1 MAYRRSLDFLPSVFR
16 TEVNDKFL
24 HATVDQL
31 ISEPELKRVDGY
43 VGRKFSPVAGSTD
56 SFINELTELRQ
67 DYQLEPHTN
76 FIDSNNKVKFSSGY
90 VDLLRRIDALG
101 GFTNDHSRLFT
112 DDTYNYDG
120 FIDFDKFLNYSS
132 YYWLP
137 NGPDAV
143 TIFATAV
150 PLQQD
155 YVVTPPKLYQI
166 VNGEYEKENFDTL
179 AFDVSENVVTRVRQD
194 GIQFSVTGTK
204 INPTI
209 RLARGG
215 VYKFIVEQIGHGFY
229 IQTQPGTT
237 DELAWQNNLSSRD
250 VYGVEN
256 NGEDVGVI
264 TFKVPEANAQDFFS
278 RMPIF
283 TSANLTA
290 HSSRRGR
297 DLRYNEIHYQKYSD
311 IVEKFGGIDGQI
323 MLEGK
328 TVVFPRDPA
337 SGKNPQPWNESTEY
351 NEGDLIQYGNTVYRV
366 LESFKSGQVFN
377 DSKLELYDLQQTWY
391 NPDPFD
397 SVERPFDSVGF
408 DIGQSVAFEQRRGL
422 FDITVNADGYVV
434 LIPGVVVPRNN
445 KVKILE
451 GISYG
456 NKALYRDSNDD
467 ILLVKPTT
475 ADLTRLYYA
484 DSLDPNIGGTIELI
498 EQDNNLKIDVVGSI
512 LNQKSYESPNDVI
525 FTNGLK
531 IKFLE
536 DVTQPEYANK
546 SYYIEGVGKSIK
558 LVDVDSLLANEPW
571 LDTIETPF
579 DITSFDTESFSASSN
594 SPLNPDYFVINRSSI
609 EKSAWAR
616 HNRWFH
622 SDVIELTSKYNNFT
636 TVIES
641 TNRAKRPILE
651 FDANLQLYNFGQT
664 SKKAID
670 AIDRVTIDALSTV
683 EGQPVTINESNI
695 VYFTGSQS
703 AVNNFKDEK
712 SKEGYTLV
720 SESTSAD
727 GVVTVQ
733 MKLFGLGGFYVDDIP
748 LFPGMRVIFTA
759 DNDADVRNKIYEV
772 QWINPQSETDDR
784 VWSFT
789 LDGSTTSYDLNYDIT
804 EPSRLQVFVNGINAS
819 SQGYYWSY
827 LAETQSLVFSSTIPP
842 EDSNLTISLE
852 FDEQIHLVIAED
864 GNVSE
869 GECVYVKQGLSNQGK
884 MFHFTNGEW
893 KEAQQKTKVNQPP
906 LFELYNQSKVSY
918 SNSSTYNSTSFAGNK
933 LFGYELGTSN
943 TDPILGMKLKYRN
956 INNIGDIVFSD
967 FITKGSFTY
976 RQGQQSINE
985 STVGAKVRE
994 NDEYGNFYFRNQWR
1008 KIRQKSRQ
1016 AQLQTYYA
1024 TDYQKNLFR
1033 LNVLPEGIKENKL
1046 TNIIVYVNNNLLYNN
1061 HYDLQIEDNIAY
1073 LLIDNDLNV
1082 GDKLD
1087 IKIYSSVVNDASIFE
1102 VPYNFT
1108 NNPFNKEISDVT
1120 LGQMRNHIIRCI
1132 EDAPNLSDEPLS
1144 VYNIRDTF
1152 DIKTFQGSIL
1162 QHNGATH
1169 LANFFLNDTQA
1180 NFINSVINAQREY
1193 VRFKNRFLQLV
1204 SEVAVLN
1211 ESATATL
1218 ERAMSEIVANKNKN
1232 FAYFT
1237 SDMLPFGNDYNK
1249 RIYKVIDTRLDTY
1262 DLSDM
1267 FNLSMPIE
1275 KAVLVYL
1282 NDRQLLVNRDYTFS
1296 IERPIVELDLTQVTL
1311 NENDIIEIRE
1321 YVSTDGSYIP
1331 PTPTKLGLYPLFVPA
1346 IIQDGYGDNSRSMI
1360 RGHDG
1365 SLIAMFNDS
1374 RDDTLLEFETRIY
1387 NNMKATY
1394 NEYRFDIWDYI
1405 PGAFRTTDY
1414 NLTEFNSILSSHFSA
1429 WSGSNAISVSDY
1441 RNFVSGDAFTYNYSR
1456 FTNRIDGNLMP
1467 ASSWRGIYKYY
1478 FDTDAPHL
1486 RPWEMLGFV
1495 EKPVWWEISYGP
1507 APYTSGNTVL
1517 WEDIEAGRI
1526 LYGDRA
1532 GIDDRFARSGLSKI
1546 IPVSEN
1552 GELLSPFDCIAKNI
1566 NELDVSGFFKFG
1578 DIGPVEA
1585 AWRQSS
1591 EYPFVL
1597 QIAIA
1602 IMKPAEYFG
1611 VNIDTNRQ
1619 VLDLLDQQE
1628 IFYDTGI
1635 REISNQ
1641 LVQNEIDANGNV
1653 YRANSYLTWI
1663 SEYCKSRGFDVTA
1676 ALGNK
1681 LRNLESRLGYKVG
1694 GYTDKKYLRI
1704 ITEQYTP
1711 ASNNPGVIIPD
1722 DDFDIVLN
1730 KSAPIYNLTYSG
1742 VIVTKTVDG
1751 YSVTGYDDNKP
1762 YFTIESSSQNN
1773 NKSYI
1778 KVGKLAVTKFHD
1790 GTGEFYRVPY
1800 GTEFFSID
1808 QVADFFISYGRYLTR
1823 QGFQFTD
1830 KLDSDASWY
1839 QDWDLA
1845 VREFLFYVQQGWD
1858 VDVAISLSPVG
1869 NKINYRSNFG
1879 TVDGLSNRPLNT
1891 RILDED
1897 FKIVRAS
1904 EYTVYR
1910 NGRDFNANVDSDRG
1924 IYLIDLDVV
1933 EYEHVIIFNNKTRFN
1948 DIIYDPVIGDRQHRL
1963 RLQGFKTGSW
1973 DGTYSAAGF
1982 IINEDNV
1989 EDWRPGV
1996 NYSKGDIVIFKGE
2009 YFTAGEKIA
2018 ASSNFELDYWIKT
2031 EYDSIKKGLLPNL
2044 ANRAGLSKN
2053 FYDSNEVN
2061 LEQDAQKLGKNLIGF
2076 ESRSYME
2083 DLGIS
2088 DTSQFKFYQGML
2100 SQKGTNSSLD
2110 KLLKAKVDNFGGFA
2124 NVYEEWAIRL
2134 GAYGATDSTRNLQI
2148 ELNES
2153 WAIKDPLVIELLN
2166 DNDPIPSGHKGL
2178 KSKDIYIKHI
2188 PYDKNFLNARENNS
2202 NLNDLYTAGYVQL
2215 DDVDY
2220 TSPTRSALNSYVQDA
2235 NAGAGDLIWIAAD
2248 RNNQWN
2254 VYRIDE
2260 TDIRLE
2266 SANIISNGNATIRCV
2281 NNHGL
2286 EKNDLIYIKSDNTVP
2301 SMFGF
2306 YTVTT
2311 IIDARTFVVSTGY
2324 GTVQIK
2330 PFSGFVYKLKNMRF
2344 ESSREV
2350 AANEPLKGWKP
2361 GDTLFIDK
2369 ATNSGW
2375 RIYENQEAYQ
2385 VGPTFKSNFSN
2396 ENDRLGYSIAS
2407 DLENNYMIAGRP
2419 GYDSNRGGVVIYSIT
2434 TSGTLEEIANL
2445 TTDSDGATDVGFSV
2459 AISNDATFAAGA
2471 PTSDNLGFVVTF
2483 APSNNTGDFRTQQV
2497 LTSDTLDADGEF
2509 GYSVKLSNDGN
2520 WLAVGQPG
2528 QEEGYVYIYQRRF
2541 VDILPSATAFF
2552 IGDGSS
2558 TTFTLTGSAANPN
2571 DTDSLIVVQDGVI
2584 LTATV
2589 DYNISGSDLVL
2600 SAAPAY
2606 GSSISVTVN
2615 RGAPEQTYISDGST
2629 NIFALTGDNASPS
2642 SIYALYVEVDGV
2654 IQVPFR
2660 DYTLTLVGSQ
2670 YFIEFTET
2678 PINNLEVYITQRT
2691 HYEYVTAFT
2700 SDNANIGDRFG
2711 QTLEFTENGRQLII
2725 GAPNTGILSDDGST
2739 VINAGKVYVYERTAE
2754 TYYADGFD
2762 SVFETVSTIEGT
2774 PYVYVDGIRL
2784 IEDED
2789 YTRFGNI
2796 ITLANTPSRGSLVKI
2811 ETNNFLLTSEITPE
2825 SAGDELEENAN
2836 FGASVVICPNNCSL
2850 YIGSPTR
2857 DSNNK
2862 TNSGKVYRF
2871 INQGRFFGHVDATV
2885 ENPVISTNSVILI
2898 NDFLVS
2904 LASGSSLDNIIQSIN
2919 ETLIPGVTAYNN
2931 NGYLYIETNSLITGE
2946 KLLIANGIGQ
2956 ALEDIGIEIYPY
2968 QQTLNSP
2975 QDDHYVEFG
2984 KTLAISPGAD
2994 LLAVGS
3000 SRASTRIETTIDNKT
3015 TYFDARATA
3024 FNDVKKQSGAVWL
3037 YQFLPTANSNVENPG
3052 QFISA
3057 QRLINSLI
3065 NNLDEY
3071 GSSIAINQ
3079 STIYV
3084 GAPGNDSIKNN
3095 SGIVFSFENNNNIK
3109 NWSTVRSEESKVD
3122 INLINRVF
3130 LYNKETNQI
3139 VTDLDFIDPVKGKIS
3154 GIAAQEITYQT
3165 SFDPAI
3171 YSNNSAGR
3179 LWGKEH
3185 VGQVWWDISQTRW
3198 IDYEQSNVSN
3208 RGINWNSAFPG
3219 STIICYEWVESNLP
3233 PVQFIDE
3240 KDTTA
3245 FARSNTFNLVSE
3257 IDSNTGVVTNKY
3269 YYWVAGKKTIPQD
3282 KNRKY
3287 STVDLENLIANP
3299 RATGIPFA
3307 AFISSNAIALYNC
3320 SRLLQDQNI
3329 VLNIDYDVK
3338 YNENSIHTEFQL
3350 LSEND
3355 PTSIPNEKIVQKLID
3370 SLAGADSLGNLVP
3383 DIKLTL
3389 GERYGLEYRPRQTM
3403 FRDRKQSLKTAIS
3416 YINRILS
3423 QLPVRE
3429 NKNTANLLAFEEI
3442 PNVYANMYDDVV
3454 NDNIELSYLNINL
3467 LPDGYKI
3474 LVKIDSEVSDK
3485 WTIYEKSNNSWLL
3498 NRVQTFDNRRYIT
3511 TIDWIKPGAVDPIV
3525 TNYTIDYS
3533 YQLSSIVPIVGDTV
3547 KIKDS
3552 GNGRYAIL
3560 QYTNTNYEIIKQ
3572 EAATYKIIDAMWEE
3586 STFAQGYDRETFD
3599 VQIYDDWPTNEI
3611 QKIISAVY
3619 NDIFTND
3626 EQIEKNRWFL
3636 LMMQHLLAEQQYV
3649 DWIFKTSFIKVEHRN
3664 QQAISKI
3671 PSLQK
3676 DRQDSLR
3683 KYIEEIKPY
3692 HTKIREF
3699 VTSHEGFDTYGS
3711 DITDFDIPAYYNETT
3726 GKYRS
3731 PTGLDE
3737 IDDIIFDRPEYY
3749 SWLNNHTLEVES
3761 VVVHNTGSSY
3771 SDPPILTI
3779 NGTTGSGTKIESIIV
3794 NGEITNV
3801 SVINPG
3807 TGYTTTP
3814 TIEIGPSSGSDAKLI
3829 PIMANR
3835 KVRSIK
3841 DVIKFDRIPNNG
3853 GFLVQFLDSNGDPI
3867 DIRNQRKSRLL
3878 GSHGVI
3884 DELIDALTMDVN
3896 GYTQWIKES
3905 TSLIN
3910 WPVEN
3915 AVNYRIFP
3923 DDSGRI
3929 QIQYKKVPGGW
3940 TAELLQTYIQS
3951 LGYEVG
3957 VDELDISETT
3967 VVVDGNM
3974 SLYQPTVMEWL
3985 ANTRYDRGDIIVH
3998 NNHAYTLRDSVI
4010 TTTTGDDFDL
4020 TDFREYTADEFESHL
4035 NRTWAYYQPKEGLP
4049 GKDLGQLFTG
4059 IEYPGVKVRGASFRS
4074 EPGYDVG
4081 NYDMDGLDQYI
4092 LGPEGVTV
4100 LDESILDQTLYSNF
4114 LDTSLGTRPEDLVT
4128 YGGSFVDTYSSH
4140 APEEA
4145 VPGRVY
4151 DTLNIMVHTLSTNF
4165 VNRNSGFSPQFNVNK
4180 YKSNGLDKRFK
4191 FRSTNQAHVG
4201 DYFIVSS
4208 QMYGSLYRKIS
4219 ETNFAAPAN
4228 VVTGGFYEISQQRAY
4243 SVDWANEEIIF
4254 DNPLPEGD
4262 VISILNIGQI
4272 GENVIADDSY
4282 QADGSTA
4289 AFRFNVSFGELG
4301 GVMALVNGIP
4311 NINYNVQNINGEP
4324 HVIFYAAPPSGSHVH
4339 LIATLNVDYAI
4350 SYVNTQYAQVDYG
4363 DRSIVLN
4370 RQIREDRSKDTVMI
4384 VELNGRRLR
4393 PGNST
4398 YYIGDGSTTTFS
4410 LPISADDD
4418 YSIGTGQVEIWIN
4431 GFKVNVS
4438 DYTIS
4443 PYDGS
4448 TAPQVTFVVAPFE
4461 GDDISITYTGE
4472 AEYTYNEATR
4482 TVTILNTVTIAD
4494 GSMVAVTA
4502 FSHHDAYR
4510 FKTKVFKGVDFSTA
4524 TIGVTVGFGLGL
4536 FDSEDFDAS
4545 MSLTKAIGQSYQ
4557 IDDDQNNAEK
4567 VFVSVDR
4574 QILMAGYDYTVT
4586 NGNLLLSDNIV
4597 VNDDTI
4603 IVVTW
4608 MSNATYISAT
4618 TFRLF
4623 KDLNDNFYYNRVALA
4638 DSAILTKELKITDT
4652 EIHVNNADALGIP
4665 NPDKN
4670 VPGVIFIGGERI
4682 VFWQKNGNILSQIRR
4697 GTAGTAASTLYAEG
4711 SIVVDASNKSKV
4723 PNGEIGTWYD
4733 LGEEGPTNGEG
4744 LILSDTIQARF
4755 LKESKGIIPFLSA
4768 IQVGGYILPGYVLDQ
4783 YFS

>member
-24 HATVDQL
+24 NATIDQL
-31 ISEPELKRVDGY
+31 ISEPELKRIDGY
-43 VGRKFSPVAGSTD
+43 IGRKFSPVAGPTD
-56 SFINELTELRQ
+56 SFINELTDLRQ
-67 DYQLEPHTN
+67 DYQLEPHTT
-76 FIDSNNKVKFSSGY
+76 FIDANGKVKFSSGY

-101 GFTNDHSRLFT
+101 GFTNDHSRLFI

-143 TIFATAV
+143 IIYATDV

-155 YVVTPPKLYQI
+155 FVVTPPKLYQI
-166 VNGEYEKENFDTL
+166 VNGEYEKENFDIL

-194 GIQFSVTGTK
+194 GIKFDVTGNK
-204 INPTI
+204 INPTL

-215 VYKFIVEQIGHGFY
+215 TYKFVVNQIGHGFF

-237 DELAWQNNLSSRD
+237 DELSWQNNLSSRD

-256 NGEDVGVI
+256 NGEDVGTI
-264 TFKVPEANAQDFFS
+264 IFKVPEANAQDFFS

-283 TSANLTA
+283 TSANLAA

-297 DLRYNEIHYQKYSD
+297 DLRYNEIHYQKYDD
-311 IVEKFGGIDGQI
+311 IVTKFGGIDGQI

-328 TVVFPRDPA
+328 TVVFSRDPA
-337 SGKNPQPWNESTEY
+337 TGKNPQPWNESTEY
-351 NEGDLIQYGNTVYRV
+351 EEGDLIQYGNTVYRV
-366 LESFKSGQVFN
+366 LESFKSGQAFN
-377 DSKLELYDLQQTWY
+377 DSKLELYDLQQSWY

-397 SVERPFDSVGF
+397 SIERPFDSVSF
-408 DIGQSVAFEQRRGL
+408 DIGQSVEFENRRGV
-422 FDITVNADGYVV
+422 FNISINDDGYIV
-434 LIPGVVVPRNN
+434 LRPGVVIPRNN
-445 KVKILE
+445 KVNILE
-451 GISYG
+451 GINYG
-456 NKALYRDSNDD
+456 NKSLYRDSNDD
-467 ILLVKPTT
+467 ITLVKPTT
-475 ADLTRLYYA
+475 AELTRLYYA

-498 EQDNNLKIDVVGSI
+498 EQDNNLKIDVVRSI
-512 LNQKSYESPNDVI
+512 LNQPSYESPNDVI

-531 IKFLE
+531 VKFLE
-536 DVTQPEYANK
+536 DVVQPEYANK
-546 SYYIEGVGKSIK
+546 SFYVEGVGKAIK

-571 LDTIETPF
+571 LNTIETPYDVSEF
-579 DITSFDTESFSASSN
+579 DVEGFSSASN
-594 SPLNPDYFVINRSSI
+594 SPLVPDYFVINRSSI
-609 EKSAWAR
+609 EKSAWTR

-622 SDVIELTSKYNNFT
+622 SDVVELTSKYNNFT
-636 TVIES
+636 TIIDS

-651 FDANLQLYNFGQT
+651 FDPNLQLYNFGQI

-670 AIDRVTIDALSTV
+670 AIDNITIDALSTV
-683 EGQPVTINESNI
+683 EGQPVTINESNVI
-695 VYFTGSQS
+695 YYTGSAS
-703 AVNNFKDEK
+703 AVAVFKEEK
-712 SKEGYTLV
+712 IKEGYTVVNEFV
-720 SESTSAD
+720 SND
-727 GVVTVQ
+727 GVTTIQ
-733 MKLFGLGGFYVDDIP
+733 MKLFGLGGYYVDDIP
-748 LFPGMRVIFTA
+748 LFPGMRVVFTA
-759 DNDADVRNKIYEV
+759 DRDPDVRNKIYEV

-784 VWSFT
+784 VWNFT
-789 LDGSTTSYDLNYDIT
+789 IDGSTTSYDLNYNVT

-827 LAETQSLVFSSTIPP
+827 LAENQNLIFSSTVPP
-842 EDSNLTISLE
+842 EGANLTISLE
-852 FDEQIHLVIAED
+852 FEQQIHLVLAED
-864 GNVSE
+864 GNVAE
-869 GECVYVKQGLSNQGK
+869 GECVYVKQGLTNQGK
-884 MFHFTNGEW
+884 MFHFINSEW
-893 KEAQQKTKVNQPP
+893 KEAQQKNKVNQAP
-906 LFELYNQSKVSY
+906 LFDLYNQSKKSY
-918 SNSSTYNSTSFAGNK
+918 SNDSTYNSNTFAGSK
-933 LFGYELGTSN
+933 LFGYELGTGN
-943 TDPILGMKLKYRN
+943 VDPILGIKLKYRN

-967 FITKGSFTY
+967 FITKGIYTY
-976 RQGQQSINE
+976 RQGQQSITK
-985 STVGAKVRE
+985 STIGAKVRV

-1008 KIRQKSRQ
+1008 KNRQKSKQ

-1024 TDYQKNLFR
+1024 TDYQKNLFK
-1033 LNVLPEGIKENKL
+1033 LNVIPDGIKDTKL

-1073 LLIDNDLNV
+1073 LLIDKNLNV

-1087 IKIYSSVVNDASIFE
+1087 IKIYSSIVNDASIFE
-1102 VPYNFT
+1102 VPSNFT
-1108 NNPFNKEISDVT
+1108 NNPFNKEITDVT

-1132 EDAPNLSDEPLS
+1132 EDAPELSDEPLS
-1144 VYNIRDTF
+1144 SYNIRDTF
-1152 DIKTFQGSIL
+1152 DVKAFQGSIL
-1162 QHNGATH
+1162 QHNGSPH

-1180 NFINSVINAQREY
+1180 NFINAVINAQREY
-1193 VRFKNRFLQLV
+1193 VRFKNRFLQLAG
-1204 SEVAVLN
+1204 EVAVVGEN
-1211 ESATATL
+1211 ASQTL
-1218 ERAMSEIVANKNKN
+1218 ERVMSEIVANKNKN

-1237 SDMLPFGNDYNK
+1237 SDMLPYGNDYNK
-1249 RIYKVIDTRLDTY
+1249 RLYKVIDPRLSTY

-1267 FNLSMPIE
+1267 FDLSMPSE
-1275 KAVLVYL
+1275 KAVLIYV
-1282 NDRQLLVNRDYTFS
+1282 NDKQLLVNKDYRFS
-1296 IERPIVELDLTQVTL
+1296 FERPIVELDLTQVTL

-1321 YVSTDGSYIP
+1321 YVSTDGSYIS
-1331 PTPTKLGLYPLFVPA
+1331 PTPTKLGLYPLFVPT
-1346 IIQDGYGDNSRSMI
+1346 IVQDGYGDNVRSLI

-1365 SLIAMFNDS
+1365 SLTAMFGDS
-1374 RDDTLLEFETRIY
+1374 RDNVLLEFETRIF
-1387 NNMKATY
+1387 NNIKVTY
-1394 NEYRFDIWDYI
+1394 NINRFDVWDYI

-1441 RNFVSGDAFTYNYSR
+1441 RQFVSGDAFTYNYGR
-1456 FTNRIDGNLMP
+1456 FTNRVDGNIMP
-1467 ASSWRGIYKYY
+1467 ASSWRGLYRYY
-1478 FDTDAPHL
+1478 YDTDAPHL
-1486 RPWEMLGFV
+1486 RPWEMLGFT
-1495 EKPVWWEISYGP
+1495 EKPTWWELSYGP

-1517 WEDIEAGRI
+1517 WSDIETGRI
-1526 LYGDRA
+1526 LYGERA
-1532 GIDDRFARSGLSKI
+1532 GVDSRFARSGLSKI

-1552 GELLSPFDCIAKNI
+1552 GELLSPFDCLAKNI

-1578 DIGPVEA
+1578 DGGPVES

-1591 EYPFVL
+1591 EFPFVL

-1611 VNIDTNRQ
+1611 VNIDANRQ
-1619 VLDLLDQQE
+1619 VIDLLDNQE
-1628 IFYDTGI
+1628 IFSDTGI

-1641 LVQNEIDANGNV
+1641 LVQNEIDKNGNV

-1663 SEYCKSRGFDVTA
+1663 SEYCKSRGFDITT

-1681 LRNLESRLGYKVG
+1681 LRNLESRIGYKVG

-1762 YFTIESSSQNN
+1762 YFTIESSAQNN

-1778 KVGKLAVTKFHD
+1778 KVGKLAITKFHD
-1790 GTGEFYRVPY
+1790 GTGDIYRVPY

-1830 KLDSDASWY
+1830 KLDADASWY

-1869 NKINYRSNFG
+1869 NKINYRSAFG
-1879 TVDGLSNRPLNT
+1879 TIDGLSNRPLNT

-1897 FKIVRAS
+1897 FKIVRS
-1904 EYTVYR
+1904 NEYTVYR
-1910 NGRDFNANVDSDRG
+1910 NGRDFNAKVDNDRG

-1933 EYEHVIIFNNKTRFN
+1933 EYEHAIIFNNKTRFN
-1948 DIIYDPVIGDRQHRL
+1948 DIIYDPIIGDRQHRL
-1963 RLQGFKTGSW
+1963 RLQGFKTSAW

-1982 IINEDNV
+1982 VINEDNV
-1989 EDWRPGV
+1989 EEWRPGV
-1996 NYSKGDIVIFKGE
+1996 NYSKGEIVIFKGE

-2018 ASSNFELDYWIKT
+2018 ASSEFELDYWIKT

-2044 ANRAGLSKN
+2044 ANRAGLFKN
-2053 FYDSNEVN
+2053 FYNSNEVN

-2100 SQKGTNSSLD
+2100 SQKGTNASLD
-2110 KLLKAKVDNFGGFA
+2110 KLLKAKVDNFGGYA
-2124 NVYEEWAIRL
+2124 NVYEEWAVRL
-2134 GAYGATDSTRNLQI
+2134 GTYGATDSTRNLQV

-2153 WAIKDPLVIELLN
+2153 WAVKDPLVIELLN
-2166 DNDPIPSGHKGL
+2166 DNDSMPTGHKGL
-2178 KSKDIYIKHI
+2178 RSKEIFIKHI
-2188 PYDKNFLNARENNS
+2188 PYNKNFLNPRINNKQPG
-2202 NLNDLYTAGYVQL
+2202 DLYTAGYVQL

-2220 TSPTRSALNSYVQDA
+2220 TAPTRSALNRYIQDA
-2235 NAGAGDLIWIAAD
+2235 NAGAGDLVWIASD
-2248 RNNQWN
+2248 RDNQWN

-2281 NNHGL
+2281 NNHKL

-2301 SMFGF
+2301 NIFGF
-2306 YTVTT
+2306 YTVTN
-2311 IIDARTFVVSTGY
+2311 IVDARTFVVSTGF

-2330 PFSGFVYKLKNMRF
+2330 PFSGFVYKLKSMRF
-2344 ESSREV
+2344 DSSRQV
-2350 AANEPLKGWKP
+2350 AANEPLKGWKT
-2361 GDTLFIDK
+2361 GDKLFIDN
-2369 ATNSGW
+2369 ATDSGW
-2375 RIYENQEAYQ
+2375 RIYENKEAYQ
-2385 VGPTFKSNFSN
+2385 VGPIFKSNFSS
-2396 ENDRLGYSIAS
+2396 ENDRLGCSVATDFS
-2407 DLENNYMIAGRP
+2407 NNYMIAGRT
-2419 GYDSNRGGVVIYSIT
+2419 GYDSPRGGIVLYSIT
-2434 TSGTLEEIANL
+2434 TNGTLEEIANL
-2445 TTDSDGATDVGFSV
+2445 TTDSEGTSGVGFSV
-2459 AISNDATFAAGA
+2459 TASNDATFASGA
-2471 PTSDNLGFVVTF
+2471 PESDNLGFVVTF
-2483 APSNNTGDFRTQQV
+2483 APGDSGDFRTQQV
-2497 LTSDTLDADGEF
+2497 LASDTQDANGEF

-2528 QEEGYVYIYQRRF
+2528 ADEGYVYIYQRRF
-2541 VDILPSATAFF
+2541 VAVLPSASASF

-2558 TTFTLTGSAANPN
+2558 TAFTLTGSVANPN
-2571 DTDSLIVVQDGVI
+2571 DTDSVIVVQDGI
-2584 LTATV
+2584 TLTPTTE
-2589 DYNISGSDLVL
+2589 YNISGSDLVL
-2600 SAAPAY
+2600 SAAPAA
-2606 GSSISVTVN
+2606 GSIISVTVN
-2615 RGAPEQTYISDGST
+2615 RGTPEQTYISDGST
-2629 NIFALTGDNASPS
+2629 ASFALTGDNANPS
-2642 SIYALYVEVDGV
+2642 SIYALYVEVNGV
-2654 IQVPFR
+2654 IQIPFR
-2660 DYTLTLVGSQ
+2660 DYTLVLVGSQ
-2670 YFIEFTET
+2670 YAIQFTNT
-2678 PINNLEVYITQRT
+2678 PIANVEVNISQRT

-2700 SDNANIGDRFG
+2700 SDNATVGDRFG
-2711 QTLEFTENGRQLII
+2711 QSLEFTDNGRQLII
-2725 GAPNTGILSDDGST
+2725 GAPNTGFLLDDGST

-2754 TYYADGFD
+2754 TYYADGETNN
-2762 SVFETVSTIEGT
+2762 FETVSTIEGT
-2774 PYVYVDGIRL
+2774 PYVYVDGVKL
-2784 IEDED
+2784 VEGED
-2789 YTRFGNI
+2789 YTQDGNI
-2796 ITLANTPSRGSLVKI
+2796 IELTIAPSNGSLVKI
-2811 ETNNFLLTSEITPE
+2811 ETNNFLLTTEITPE
-2825 SAGDELEENAN
+2825 SANDELEENAN
-2836 FGASVVICPNNCSL
+2836 FGSSIVICPNNCSL
-2850 YIGSPTR
+2850 YISSPTR
-2857 DSNNK
+2857 DSNDK

-2885 ENPVISTNSVILI
+2885 ENPVISTNSVIII

-2904 LASGSSLDNIIQSIN
+2904 LASGSSLNDIVQAIN
-2919 ETLIPGVTAYNN
+2919 ETIIPGVTASNN

-2946 KLLIANGIGQ
+2946 KLLITNGLGQ
-2956 ALEDIGIEIYPY
+2956 ALDDIGIEVYPH
-2968 QQTLNSP
+2968 QQTINSP

-3000 SRASTRIETTIDNKT
+3000 SRASTRIETTIDSKT
-3015 TYFDARATA
+3015 TYFDARATS

-3037 YQFLPTANSNVENPG
+3037 YQYLPIANSSVENPG

-3057 QRLINSLI
+3057 QRLTNSLI

-3071 GSSIAINQ
+3071 GTSIAINQ
-3079 STIYV
+3079 TTIYV
-3084 GAPGNDSIKNN
+3084 GAPGNDSVENN
-3095 SGIVFSFENNNNIK
+3095 SGVVFSFENTGIK
-3109 NWSTVRSEESKVD
+3109 NWNTVRSEQSKVD

-3130 LYNKETNQI
+3130 LYNKSTNQI
-3139 VTDLDFIDPVKGKIS
+3139 VTDLDYIDPVKGKIS
-3154 GIAAQEITYQT
+3154 GLAAQEITYQT

-3171 YSNNSAGR
+3171 YSNYSAGR
-3179 LWGKEH
+3179 LWGKDH
-3185 VGQVWWDISQTRW
+3185 IGQVWWDISQTRW
-3198 IDYEQSNVSN
+3198 IDYEQANISD
-3208 RGINWNSAFPG
+3208 RGLNWNSAFPG
-3219 STIICYEWVESNLP
+3219 STIVCYEWIESDVP
-3233 PVQFIDE
+3233 PTQFIDE

-3245 FARSNTFNLVSE
+3245 FARSNIFNLVAD
-3257 IDSNTGVVTNKY
+3257 IDPNTGIVTNKY
-3269 YYWVAGKKTIPQD
+3269 YYWVAGKQTVPQVN
-3282 KNRKY
+3282 NRRY

-3299 RATGIPFA
+3299 AATGIPFA

-3320 SRLLQDQNI
+3320 SRLLQDQNV
-3329 VLNIDYDVK
+3329 VLNVDYDVK
-3338 YNENSIHTEFQL
+3338 FNENSIHTEFQL
-3350 LSEND
+3350 ISEND
-3355 PTSIPNEKIVQKLID
+3355 SNSLPNEKIVQKLID
-3370 SLAGADSLGNLVP
+3370 SLSGTDVLGNLVP

-3389 GERYGLEYRPRQTM
+3389 GERYGSEYRPRQTM
-3403 FRDRKQSLKTAIS
+3403 FRDRKQALKAAIS
-3416 YINRILS
+3416 YINLVLS
-3423 QLPVRE
+3423 QMPARE
-3429 NKNTANLLAFEEI
+3429 NKKLDNLLAFEEI
-3442 PNVYANMYDDVV
+3442 PNTYANMYDDIV
-3454 NDNIELSYLNINL
+3454 NDKVELGYININL
-3467 LPDGYKI
+3467 LPNGYNI
-3474 LVKIDSEVSDK
+3474 LVKVDSDVSDR
-3485 WTIYEKSNNSWLL
+3485 WTIYKKVNDEWVL

-3511 TIDWIKPGAVDPIV
+3511 TIDWIKTGAIDPLV
-3525 TNYTIDYS
+3525 TDYIIDYN
-3533 YQLSSIVPIVGDTV
+3533 YQLSSLTPTVGDTV
-3547 KIKDS
+3547 KIKDA
-3552 GNGRYAIL
+3552 GNGRYAVV
-3560 QYTNTNYEIIKQ
+3560 QFTHNNDYEIIKQ
-3572 EAATYKIIDAMWEE
+3572 EAATYKVIDAIWEE
-3586 STFAQGYDRETFD
+3586 STFAQGFDRETFD
-3599 VQIYDDWPTNEI
+3599 VQIYDDWPAVEI
-3611 QKIISAVY
+3611 QKIINAVY
-3619 NDIFTND
+3619 YDIFAG
-3626 EQIEKNRWFL
+3626 EQQIEKNRWFL
-3636 LMMQHLLAEQQYV
+3636 LMMQHLLAEQKYV

-3711 DITDFDIPAYYNETT
+3711 DVTDFDIPAYYNETS

-3737 IDDIIFDRPEYY
+3737 IDDIIFERPEYY

-3761 VVVHNTGSSY
+3761 VFVHNTGSNY
-3771 SDPPILTI
+3771 SDAPELTI
-3779 NGTTGSGTKIESIIV
+3779 VGTTGSGTKLETVIV

-3801 SVINPG
+3801 TVLNPG

-3814 TIEIGPSSGSDAKLI
+3814 TIEISPSSGSDARLI

-3853 GFLVQFLDSNGDPI
+3853 GFLVQFLDSYGDPI

-3878 GSHGVI
+3878 GSQGIV

-3896 GYTQWIKES
+3896 GYTHWIKES

-3929 QIQYKKVPGGW
+3929 QIQYKKVSGGW
-3940 TAELLQTYIQS
+3940 TAELLQTYIRA
-3951 LGYEVG
+3951 LGIAVG

-3967 VVVDGNM
+3967 VIVDGNM
-3974 SLYQPTVMEWL
+3974 STYQPTVMEWL
-3985 ANTRYDRGDIIVH
+3985 PETRYDTGDIITY
-3998 NNHAYTLRDSVI
+3998 NNKAYTLRDSI
-4010 TTTTGDDFDL
+4010 ASTTTGEFFDL
-4020 TDFREYTADEFESHL
+4020 VDFREYTADEFESHL
-4035 NRTWAYYQPKEGLP
+4035 NRTWTYYQPNDGLP

-4059 IEYPGVKVRGASFRS
+4059 IEYPGVKVQGASFRS

-4092 LGPEGVTV
+4092 IGPEGVTI

-4114 LDTSLGTRPEDLVT
+4114 LDTSLGSRPEDLIT
-4128 YGGSFVDTYSSH
+4128 FGGSFVDTYSSH

-4165 VNRNSGFSPQFNVNK
+4165 VDRNSGFSPQFNVNK
-4180 YKSNGLDKRFK
+4180 YKSNGIDKRFK
-4191 FRSTNQAHVG
+4191 FMSSNQIHVG
-4201 DYFIVSS
+4201 DYFIISS
-4208 QMYGSLYRKIS
+4208 EMYGPLYRKIS
-4219 ETNFAAPAN
+4219 EANFTLPATI
-4228 VVTGGFYEISQQRAY
+4228 VTGGFYEISQQRAY
-4243 SVDWANEEIIF
+4243 SVDWANEEIVF
-4254 DNPLPEGD
+4254 DNPLPED
-4262 VISILNIGQI
+4262 DIISILNIGQI
-4272 GENVIADDSY
+4272 GENIIADDFY

-4301 GVMALVNGIP
+4301 GVMVLVNGVP
-4311 NINYNVQNINGEP
+4311 NINYDVQNINGEP
-4324 HVIFYAAPPSGSHVH
+4324 HVIFYSAPPAGSHVH
-4339 LIATLNVDYAI
+4339 LIATLNVDFAI
-4350 SYVNTQYAQVDYG
+4350 SYVDTQYTQVD
-4363 DRSIVLN
+4363 DTNRSITLN
-4370 RQIREDRSKDTVMI
+4370 RQIRQDRSKDTVML
-4384 VELNGRRLR
+4384 VELNGQRLR

-4398 YYIGDGSTTTFS
+4398 YHVGDGSTTTFA
-4410 LPISADDD
+4410 LPISADDN
-4418 YSIGTGQVEIWIN
+4418 YSLGISKVEIWIN

-4443 PYDGS
+4443 AYDGS
-4448 TAPQVTFVVAPFE
+4448 SAPLVTFVVPPLE
-4461 GDDISITYTGE
+4461 GDDISMTYTGE
-4472 AEYTYNEATR
+4472 AEYTYNESTR
-4482 TVTILNTVTIAD
+4482 TVTVLNGIYIED
-4494 GSMVAVTA
+4494 GSMLAVTA
-4502 FSHHDAYR
+4502 FSHHDAYK
-4510 FKTKVFKGVDFSTA
+4510 FKTKIFKGVDFSTS
-4524 TIGVTVGFGLGL
+4524 TISVTLGFGLDL

-4545 MSLTKAIGQSYQ
+4545 YSVTKAIGQSYQ
-4557 IDDDQNNAEK
+4557 IDEDQNNAEK
-4567 VFVSVDR
+4567 IFISIDGKT
-4574 QILMAGYDYTVT
+4574 LMAGFDYTVV
-4586 NGNLLLSDNIV
+4586 NGEIRLSDNIV
-4597 VNDDTI
+4597 VLDNTI

-4608 MSNATYISAT
+4608 MNAATYISAT

-4623 KDLNDNFYYNRVALA
+4623 KDLNDNFYYNRIALA
-4638 DSAILTKELKITDT
+4638 DATTLVKELKITDT
-4652 EIHVNNADALGIP
+4652 EIHVKNADSLGKP

-4670 VPGVIFIGGERI
+4670 IPGVIFIGGERI
-4682 VFWQKNGNILSQIRR
+4682 VFWQMNGNVLSQIRR
-4697 GTAGTAASTLYAEG
+4697 GTAGTPASAYYAIG
-4711 SIVVDASNKSKV
+4711 SVVVDASNKTKV
-4723 PNGEIGTWYD
+4723 PNGEINTWYD
-4733 LGEEGPTNGEG
+4733 LGIDGPTDGEG
-4744 LILSDTIQARF
+4744 LMLSNTIQAKF